1 MIVVV
6 ASDGLQ
12 YDTKWFHI
20 QVWRLFMY
28 VRAQARGRPDDDR
41 LDAILHALA
50 HRTRRQLLN
59 RLASGPAIV
68 GDLAEPIAMT
78 RVAVS
83 KHLRVLEKARLV
95 SRTIDGRV
103 HRCALRPE
111 VLQEVEQW
119 LIGYRAFWTQR
130 LSALARFAEKP
141 DQQ

>member
-1 MIVVV
+1 MR
-6 ASDGLQ
+6 A
-12 YDTKWFHI
+12 
-20 QVWRLFMY
+20 
-28 VRAQARGRPDDDR
+28 RAQARGRSDDDR

-59 RLASGPAIV
+59 RLARGPAII
-68 GDLAEPIAMT
+68 GDLAEPIDMT

-119 LIGYRAFWTQR
+119 LTDYRIFWTRR
-130 LSALARFAEKP
+130 LEALARFAEDP
-141 DQQ
+141 DRR